1 MRNMQKISL
10 LLTFAVLNAPSAF
23 AADKAPTSDIDKLSY
38 SLGVKTA
45 ENFQSQDIQINPAQ
59 FAQGLTDQ
67 MQKKQPALSDQ
78 EMQDTISAFQE
89 KHITAMI
96 EKEKKAAVANL
107 AEGEKFMKTNAQKP
121 SVKTTN
127 SGLQYEVLST
137 GKGTSPKNG
146 DNVIVNYRGTL
157 LDGTEFDSSYRNKQ
171 AATLPLDRLIPGWQE
186 ALKMMQ
192 PGAKWKIYV
201 PPQLAYGE
209 QGAGNVIGPNST
221 LIFEIELVDV
231 EPAS

>member
-1 MRNMQKISL
+1 MRRMHNISL
-10 LLTFAVLNAPSAF
+10 LFTIAALNAPCAF
-23 AADKAPTSDIDKLSY
+23 AAETAPTSDIDKLSY

-59 FAQGLTDQ
+59 FSKGLTDQ
-67 MQKKQPALSDQ
+67 MQKKKPALSEK

-96 EKEKKAAVANL
+96 EKEKQAAAANL
-107 AEGEKFMKTNAQKP
+107 AEGEKFLKTNAQKP
-121 SVKTTN
+121 NIKTTN
-127 SGLQYEVLST
+127 TGLQYEVLSA
-137 GKGTSPKNG
+137 GKGISPKAG

-157 LDGTEFDSSYRNKQ
+157 LDGTEFDSSYKNNQ

-231 EPAS
+231 ESAS